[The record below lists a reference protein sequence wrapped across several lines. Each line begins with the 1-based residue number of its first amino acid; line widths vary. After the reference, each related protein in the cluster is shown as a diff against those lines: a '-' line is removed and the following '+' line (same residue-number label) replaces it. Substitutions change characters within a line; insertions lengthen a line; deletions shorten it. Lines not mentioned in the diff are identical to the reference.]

1 MQKDLDFL
9 RQVGLLDEQMH
20 SKVLKLL
27 PVLSTQESFKLQEI
41 LVDVYLKIAKS
52 MDMDLSELKVQL
64 DSKAKEMGNDFYD
77 RIEEIQLNKE
87 AVEIR
92 ELEDLISSM

>member
-1 MQKDLDFL
+1 MQKDLDVL
-9 RQVGLLDEQMH
+9 RQLGLLDEQMYF
-20 SKVLKLL
+20 KVLKLL

-77 RIEEIQLNKE
+77 RIEEKQLNKE
-87 AVEIR
+87 ALEIR
-92 ELEDLISSM
+92 DLEDLISSM

>member
-9 RQVGLLDEQMH
+9 RQLGLLDEQMH

-77 RIEEIQLNKE
+77 RIEEKQLNKE
-87 AVEIR
+87 ALEIR
-92 ELEDLISSM
+92 DLEDLISSM